1 MKKLL
6 CPLLL
11 AALLTGCIAPAENHS
26 PAGTDTETASVTEP
40 ATAPPVEVV
49 EEGMT
54 PVYADSLKDGSYE
67 VTVDSSSTMF
77 QITAC
82 TLTVEN
88 GTMSAVLTMG
98 GTGYLYVY
106 PGTADEAANAA
117 ESDRIPFAETADG
130 AHTFTVPVEGLD
142 MGIPLAAYS
151 KKKELWYD
159 RTILFRADSLPAGA
173 FAEGYVSSAE
183 DLGLAD
189 GTYTVAVTVSG
200 GSGRAN
206 VQSPTKLTVTD
217 GKAFAEIV
225 WGSPNYDYMTV
236 DGERFEPD
244 SLDPVSVFTIPVN
257 GFGYPMP
264 VTADTTA
271 MSTPY
276 EIEYTLTFDPSTI
289 Q

>member
-1 MKKLL
+1 MKKILF
-6 CPLLL
+6 PLLL
-11 AALLTGCIAPAENHS
+11 AALLTGCTAPTETNT
-26 PAGTDTETASVTEP
+26 PAGTDAATEP

-77 QITAC
+77 QITEC

-106 PGTADEAANAA
+106 PGTAEEAANAA

-130 AHTFTVPVEGLD
+130 VHTFTVPVEGLD

-159 RTILFRADSLPAGA
+159 RTILFRADSLPAEA
-173 FAEGYVSSAE
+173 FAEGYLTSAE
-183 DLGLAD
+183 DLALAD
-189 GTYTVAVTVSG
+189 GTYTVAVTVKG
-200 GSGRAN
+200 GSGRAA
-206 VQSPTKLTVTD
+206 VQSPAKLTVTD

-236 DGERFEPD
+236 NGERFEPD

-257 GFGYPMP
+257 GFDYPMP

-276 EIEYTLTFDPSTI
+276 EIEYTLTFDSATI